1 MRMKSTAP
9 ALMSAVALAGASVA
23 GCGGQ
28 SSAAVAR
35 VGARRAPVA
44 KPAVAPKP
52 QPPALVV
59 SPVREAGPEWR
70 VVARVRG
77 QAAAWEAERAGVTL
91 LRFDQHFVRLDLHAG
106 EGEPSGT
113 WRYGARI
120 EPSEIHRVVAAFNG
134 GFKFSTG
141 AVGWMVGGRV
151 GVPLRVGRG
160 SIVTYTDGTTAIG
173 AWGQGVPAAGR
184 QVYSVLQNL
193 SLLVDHGLVTSSAA
207 SCIQGCWGATVGNAD
222 VVARSSLGVTQAG
235 ELVWAAGERLT
246 PATLAHALVGAGV
259 QRAVQ
264 LDINPD
270 WVAGYLYQHGGSG
283 PVGAPVVPEQ
293 LGIKGRFL
301 APVTRDFFAVVAR

>member
-1 MRMKSTAP
+1 
-9 ALMSAVALAGASVA
+9 
-23 GCGGQ
+23 
-28 SSAAVAR
+28 
-35 VGARRAPVA
+35 
-44 KPAVAPKP
+44 
-52 QPPALVV
+52 
-59 SPVREAGPEWR
+59 
-70 VVARVRG
+70 
-77 QAAAWEAERAGVTL
+77 
-91 LRFDQHFVRLDLHAG
+91 
-106 EGEPSGT
+106 
-113 WRYGARI
+113 
-120 EPSEIHRVVAAFNG
+120 
-134 GFKFSTG
+134 
-141 AVGWMVGGRV
+141 MVGGRV
-151 GVPLRVGRG
+151 AVPLRVGRG

-173 AWGQGVPAAGR
+173 AWRQGVPAAGR

-246 PATLAHALVGAGV
+246 PSTLAHALVTAGV
-259 QRAVQ
+259 QRAVE

-301 APVTRDFFAVVAR
+301 APFTRDFFAVVAR